1 MSKTNYDASDLYDAY
16 SFSERD
22 MDWML
27 TAIIHIRKEVKQ
39 LQHEITANGEFITE
53 QQLANLITHLDMY
66 ECLAA
71 SRHES
76 HKHLSTAYFIECGEI
91 KRGQP

>member
-22 MDWML
+22 MGWML
-27 TAIIHIRKEVKQ
+27 AAIVHIRKEAKQ
-39 LQHEITANGEFITE
+39 LQHEITTNGEFFTE
-53 QQLANLITHLDMY
+53 QRLANLITHLDMY

-71 SRHES
+71 SRFEN
-76 HKHLSTAYFIECGEI
+76 HKHLATAYFIECGQI

>member
-1 MSKTNYDASDLYDAY
+1 MSKTNYDASDLYVAY
-16 SFSERD
+16 SFSECD

-27 TAIIHIRKEVKQ
+27 TAIVHIRKEVKQ
-39 LQHEITANGEFITE
+39 LQHEITANGEFVTE
-53 QQLANLITHLDMY
+53 QRLTNLITHLDMY

-71 SRHES
+71 SRFES
-76 HKHLSTAYFIECGEI
+76 HKHLATAYFIECGEI